1 MSIALHHRTHRWP
14 LACTLWLALLAGC
27 GAGGNKATSQVAV
40 KVNDGE
46 ITAHQVE
53 LLSQRELVSR
63 PADAASAVTRKVLDN
78 LVEQELAAQAAR
90 KANLDNTPQV
100 VQLMEIAKREVLARA
115 WQDQAT
121 AQVTGPSSDEVDRYY
136 DDHPALFAQ
145 RKIYS
150 LTETVVE
157 VDDASKVAALKVRI
171 EASDGMA
178 RLNEAIV
185 VDGVRST
192 SRNLR
197 ASAEELPLAMLD
209 KVASLREGQSLAVPR
224 EGGLR
229 VLTVAGA
236 QAAKVDRLVAKPM
249 IESYLINERKVA
261 LIREQMTALRKSA
274 TIDYKGP
281 YAAMQAADAASA
293 PK

>member
-1 MSIALHHRTHRWP
+1 MSIALHHRPHRWP